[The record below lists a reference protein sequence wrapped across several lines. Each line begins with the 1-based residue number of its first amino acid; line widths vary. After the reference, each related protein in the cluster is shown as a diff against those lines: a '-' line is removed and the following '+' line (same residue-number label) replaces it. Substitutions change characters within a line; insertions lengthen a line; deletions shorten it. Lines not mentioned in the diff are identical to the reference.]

1 MARIRINMRL
11 VSREVLR
18 TYHASLCPELR
29 YISQE
34 AVRSKWKFIL
44 ENTEN
49 KVKELFRSIKRPVI
63 ARKLGESS
71 KIDA

>member
-1 MARIRINMRL
+1 MRL